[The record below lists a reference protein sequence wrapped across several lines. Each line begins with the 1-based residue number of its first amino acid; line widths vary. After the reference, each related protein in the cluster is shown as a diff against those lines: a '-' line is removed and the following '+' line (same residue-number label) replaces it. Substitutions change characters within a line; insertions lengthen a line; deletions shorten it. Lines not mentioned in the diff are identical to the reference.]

1 MALLIIGVMIFTSA
15 GSSIGSNGIEA
26 LFFARFGVQYLP
38 YMYMALGV
46 ITLITSLAITAL
58 LGRVARE
65 KLYIALPIALAVLLI
80 GGRVVIALE
89 LNWFYPVLWLGKE
102 VMNTLIGLLSWGLAG
117 FMCDTRQAKRL
128 FPIFG
133 AGRILG
139 SVIGGFGTQP
149 LAAWLRAE
157 NLLLVWAG
165 AMLISFVCSRLLLGN
180 IRARKTAA
188 GEQTVAELIQEMQK
202 GFQFVKRSAL
212 MRWVS
217 IAAILFSIL
226 FFSLAL
232 PFSKSATEQFANE
245 DALAGFLGIF
255 QGLSTAAAFLAS
267 LFLANRLFTRFG
279 IMSMLLALPIIYLI
293 GFSALAVYAIFPAL
307 VAFRFIQ
314 MLWLAGI
321 ADSAYQA
328 MFNAVPSEKR
338 DQVRTF
344 IDGVPSQAGTF
355 IAGLVLVIGE
365 QSMSSQ
371 ALFGIGLIAA
381 AATTFVIWRASR
393 AYSGAL
399 VEALRAGQ
407 PSLFINEDRSFQ
419 GDAEAIN
426 AAIHGVADSDPIIRR
441 VSAEILGNIATPNAV
456 SALINALKDSD
467 PDVRAA
473 SLRGLAHAKASSAL
487 LEVSAMLLDS
497 ESSVRLQAIESL
509 RALAGNTWGMIA
521 HIQPLLEDSSS
532 AVRARAASTL
542 LRVTMHDGA
551 KNMLRQM
558 AAMGETHERVDALH
572 ALGDWG
578 DAEAFELICVELED
592 EGTPPIVR
600 SAAASAIVRTDSI
613 RSIEP
618 LIRALSDFDTTVRES
633 VASALG
639 KIGEPALKP
648 ILETL
653 NDPLRERGALIVL
666 QHLPVIQVSET
677 IRKYA
682 EDTAMKAARYHDL
695 SEDIAPND
703 ERLRLL
709 SESLHDKAHYY
720 GINALR
726 ALGLLRDRESISIA
740 IQNLKSRD
748 MSQRAYA
755 LETLES
761 LGETEIIKPLL
772 KLWESGEGK
781 SGAVAAHAQ
790 KKVDLTKLLRDEDSW
805 LRACA
810 VFASSPNDQIK
821 LLAESDPDPFVRA
834 TARSILDGDAM
845 TKTLATLSM
854 MERILFLRRVPLFGE
869 LDSADLKQVAS
880 IAVERIYTDGAT
892 IATQGE
898 MGDEMYV
905 IVSGEVCVK
914 VAEKEVARRRTGDC
928 VGEMAIISREPRIA
942 ALVALGE
949 VRVLCIDRQR
959 FEGLLR
965 ERPETCL
972 AVMKVLC
979 DRLKELSK

>member
-1 MALLIIGVMIFTSA
+1 MTFLRNSLKLHAGEERMALLIIGVMIFTSA

-65 KLYIALPIALAVLLI
+65 KLYIALPIALALLLI

-89 LNWFYPVLWLGKE
+89 LNWFYPILWLGKE

-117 FMCDTRQAKRL
+117 FVCDTRQAKRL

-139 SVIGGFGTQP
+139 SVIGGFGTQS
-149 LAAWLRAE
+149 LAAWLHTE

-165 AMLISFVCSRLLLGN
+165 AMMISFVCSRALLENVPKVSNLRDVEG
-180 IRARKTAA
+180 K
-188 GEQTVAELIQEMQK
+188 QTVAELIQEMQK
-202 GFQFVKRSAL
+202 GFQFVQRSPL

-226 FFSLAL
+226 YFSVAL
-232 PFSKSATEQFANE
+232 PFSKSATEEFVSEEAI
-245 DALAGFLGIF
+245 AGFLGLF
-255 QGLSTAAAFLAS
+255 QGISTAAAFLAS

-279 IMSMLLALPIIYLI
+279 IMSMILALPIIYLI
-293 GFSALAVYAIFPAL
+293 GFGALAVFNIFVAL
-307 VAFRFIQ
+307 VAFRFVQ

-344 IDGVPSQAGTF
+344 IGGVPEQAGTF

-365 QSMSSQ
+365 QSMQSQ
-371 ALFGIGLIAA
+371 SLYVIGLITAA
-381 AATTFVIWRASR
+381 MTTFVIWRSSR

-407 PSLFINEDRSFQ
+407 PSLFFNEEKIFQ

-426 AAIHGVADSDPIIRR
+426 AAIHGVADSDSIIRR

-456 SALINALKDSD
+456 STLINALKDSD
-467 PDVRAA
+467 PDVRSA
-473 SLRGLAHAKASSAL
+473 SLRGLAHAKASSTL

-509 RALAGNTWGMIA
+509 RELAGNTWGMIA

-542 LRVTMHDGA
+542 LRVTTHDGA

-558 AAMGETHERVDALH
+558 AAMGETQERVDALH

-600 SAAASAIVRTDSI
+600 SAAATAIIRTNSI

-618 LIRALSDFDTTVRES
+618 LIRALSDFDTIVRES
-633 VASALG
+633 
-639 KIGEPALKP
+639 
-648 ILETL
+648 
-653 NDPLRERGALIVL
+653 DPLRERGALIVL
-666 QHLPVIQVSET
+666 EHLPVLQVSES
-677 IRKYA
+677 IRNYA
-682 EDTAMKAARYHDL
+682 KDTAMKAVHYHDL
-695 SEDIAPND
+695 PSDITLDND
-703 ERLRLL
+703 RLHLL
-709 SESLHDKAHYY
+709 ADSIHDKAHYY
-720 GINALR
+720 GVNALR
-726 ALGLLRDRESISIA
+726 ALGLLRDHESISIA
-740 IQNLKSRD
+740 IQNLKSRE

-761 LGETEIIKPLL
+761 LGETEIVKPLL
-772 KLWESGEGK
+772 KLWESGEGE

-790 KKVDLTKLLRDEDSW
+790 KKVDLTKLLHDEDSW

-810 VFASSPNDQIK
+810 VFASSPNDPIK
-821 LLAESDPDPFVRA
+821 LLAETDPDPFVRA
-834 TARSILDGDAM
+834 TAESILNGDAM
-845 TKTLATLSM
+845 KTLATLSM

-869 LDSADLKQVAS
+869 LDSTDLKQVAS
-880 IAVERIYTDGAT
+880 ISIERIYSDGAM

-898 MGDEMYV
+898 MGEEMYV
-905 IVSGEVCVK
+905 IASGEVCVK

-942 ALVALGE
+942 SLIALGE
-949 VRVLCIDRQR
+949 VRTLCLDRQR

-979 DRLKELSK
+979 DRLKELSR